1 MKQQDFN
8 QWPAGDPAR
17 TITGMKYG
25 GSAPQQENILAM
37 GFFHSAGSEAYSGTS
52 WGNYYS
58 PYADHFRGCL
68 DELRIFHSALTSD
81 EVWQMFLISKPY

>member
-17 TITGMKYG
+17 SITGLKYG
-25 GSAPQQENILAM
+25 GSTPQQENIFAM
-37 GFFHSAGSEAYSGTS
+37 GFFHSAGSTAYSGTS

-58 PYADHFRGCL
+58 LYANHFRGWL
-68 DELRIFHSALTSD
+68 DEVRIFHSTVTSVEVEQMYILT
-81 EVWQMFLISKPY
+81 KP